1 MNVNAIYFKEWLKLK
16 PCDFRIVN
24 MLALSENGKFTGNLT
39 DLCNKFSLSSQDNN
53 RKRIK
58 KSIQLLEENN
68 FITVNKLGRTYT
80 LNVIQKETKIEV
92 EKCWIETILTTDF
105 SESVSKEAV
114 IKCLLWLM
122 NNTEAIIKDNSI
134 AADLDCCIDTITK
147 AKNVLQRDFNLINK
161 ISITEKS
168 KNRFVR
174 KGQQI
179 DVNAWIGK

>member
-1 MNVNAIYFKEWLKLK
+1 MNENAIYFKEWLKLK
-16 PCDFRIVN
+16 PSDFRIVN
-24 MLALSENGKFTGNLT
+24 MLALSENKEFKGNLS
-39 DLCNKFSLSSQDNN
+39 DLCKKFSLSSQDNN
-53 RKRIK
+53 KKRIK
-58 KSIQLLEENN
+58 KSIELLEENS
-68 FITVNKLGRTYT
+68 FITVNKSGRTYT
-80 LNVIQKETKIEV
+80 LNVVPKETKIQV

-122 NNTEAIIKDNSI
+122 NNTEAIITDSSI

-161 ISITEKS
+161 NSITEKS